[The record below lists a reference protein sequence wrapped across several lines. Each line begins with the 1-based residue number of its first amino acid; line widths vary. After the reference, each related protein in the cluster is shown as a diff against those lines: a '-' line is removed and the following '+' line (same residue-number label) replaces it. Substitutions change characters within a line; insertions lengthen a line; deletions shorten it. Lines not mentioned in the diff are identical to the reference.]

1 METKITMHAAFRIVK
16 DTFNS
21 FLDDRGLKFSAS
33 LSYYTVFSL
42 APLLLLMISLAS
54 IFFGRE
60 AIQGQVF
67 GEINGLIGNEA
78 AAQIQDIITN
88 MELSGQTNLAIIF
101 GSIVLLIG
109 ATSIFGEIQ
118 DSINI
123 IWRVKAKPKR
133 GWIKFLQDR
142 LLSSSLIVV
151 LGFLLIVSL
160 MVNGAMLAL
169 SEWLKN
175 YFPDVTLIIF
185 QTANVLL
192 SFTVIMTLFAVI
204 FKVLPDA
211 KIAWK
216 DVKAG
221 AFFTAC
227 LFMLGRYLIGL
238 YINYSGTGSAYGAA
252 GSLIVI
258 LVWVYYTAAI
268 LYFGAEFTRVY
279 AEYLGARIEP
289 ADYAVYVELHEKERD
304 VAVLPETAKPDAE
317 VILQPEPKPKEK
329 PISKAVKKT
338 PKPTSKTTEKSTAKP
353 KPNAKKTDKK

>member
-1 METKITMHAAFRIVK
+1 MEIKITVHAAFRILK
-16 DTFNS
+16 DTFMS

-33 LSYYTVFSL
+33 LSYYTLFSL

-60 AIQGQVF
+60 AIQGRVF
-67 GEINGLIGNEA
+67 GEINGLIGNDA

-88 MELSGQTNLAIIF
+88 MELSGKTNLAIVF

-169 SEWLKN
+169 SEWLTN

-185 QTANVLL
+185 QIANILL
-192 SFTVIMTLFAVI
+192 SFIVIMTLFAVI

-216 DVKAG
+216 DVKTG

-258 LVWVYYTAAI
+258 LVWVYYTATI

-304 VAVLPETAKPDAE
+304 VVVLPETAKPDAE
-317 VILQPEPKPKEK
+317 VIVKPEVKVTSKPKVKSTPKPK
-329 PISKAVKKT
+329 
-338 PKPTSKTTEKSTAKP
+338 PK
-353 KPNAKKTDKK
+353 DKKNSQK

>member
-1 METKITMHAAFRIVK
+1 METRITLNVAWKILK

-21 FLDDRGLKFSAS
+21 FLEDRALKLSAS

-42 APLLLLMISLAS
+42 APLLLLMISLAGV
-54 IFFGRE
+54 FFGRE
-60 AIQGQVF
+60 AIQGQIF

-78 AAQIQDIITN
+78 ASQIQEIIRN
-88 MELSGQTNLAIIF
+88 MELSGKTSIALII
-101 GSIVLLIG
+101 GGITLIIG
-109 ATSIFGEIQ
+109 ATSVFGEIQ

-133 GWIKFLQDR
+133 GWIKILKDR
-142 LLSSSLIVV
+142 LLSSSLIVG

-160 MVNGAMLAL
+160 IVNGLLVAL
-169 SEWLKN
+169 GEWLKH
-175 YFPDVTLIIF
+175 YFPDVTIIIF
-185 QTANVLL
+185 QIGNVLI
-192 SFTVIMTLFAVI
+192 SFLVIMTLFGVI

-227 LFMLGRYLIGL
+227 LFLLGRFLIGF
-238 YINYSGTGSAYGAA
+238 YIDATSTGSAYGAA

-279 AEYLGARIEP
+279 AEYIGARIEP
-289 ADYAVYVELHEKERD
+289 ADFAVYVEQLEKEKE
-304 VAVLPETAKPDAE
+304 VMVLPDTKKPDPSVMVA
-317 VILQPEPKPKEK
+317 PKSAKKPKRK
-329 PISKAVKKT
+329 TIPDKTGKK
-338 PKPTSKTTEKSTAKP
+338 
-353 KPNAKKTDKK
+353 